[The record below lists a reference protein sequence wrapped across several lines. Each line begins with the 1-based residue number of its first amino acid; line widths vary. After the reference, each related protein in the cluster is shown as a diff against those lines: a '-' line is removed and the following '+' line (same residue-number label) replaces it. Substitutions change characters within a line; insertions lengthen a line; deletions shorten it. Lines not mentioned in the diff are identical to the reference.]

1 MRAARA
7 LLALVA
13 LLVASELLLVLAARA
28 RGSVVVDVG
37 PSTGAY
43 GAGFTASEERP
54 PTTLRWTREHAT
66 LALPLVAASGP
77 AVLSVRHQGAYR
89 QPVAVHV
96 LVQGREVG
104 AFPAQAGPFRVAQL
118 PVALPAGPLRIDVL
132 PEGPADPGIAI
143 DWIRIE
149 GAAIRLPLAVWAPR
163 VLVAGA
169 FVLALAAG
177 FGVAASAAA
186 AFGLLLALAAWAA
199 GDPFACAHVLT
210 RIALPGLAL
219 CGLGLLLM
227 RQRPHARWLVLL
239 LLAGYLTKGAALFHP
254 SYFYND
260 VRNNR
265 RYVQALGGRD
275 GPLLERSHRAQLQIG
290 VAYPR
295 IVGGTK
301 YAFPYSPVFFLPFT
315 LLSPEPLV
323 IDEAMKHAVLVLAAA
338 QVLLAFWLAGLAFGP
353 SAGWGA
359 AFVAALLPIYTS
371 RLLLALWA
379 TLGGHFFDTLMIGCA
394 LAWAA
399 RPESRRAFSAFAA
412 SATASLLT
420 YVASLFSVSLFAGF
434 AALEE
439 RTRALRIL
447 LVWAAGVALTIGLLY
462 RDFAW
467 TFATEILP
475 VALRGGGGG
484 GESAGGPLDGLA
496 SALDRVRIFY
506 GFGLPAL
513 AAAGFVLL
521 RRSANDAA
529 RRTMS
534 AYALAF
540 LAMVV
545 LRSVPGGLFKDLK
558 EMEFVAPLVAVTVGA
573 SLEELASRGRVGRVA
588 ASLIAIGLV
597 AFGVSRYLGYVAGWT
612 ALAPA

>member
-7 LLALVA
+7 VLALVA
-13 LLVASELLLVLAARA
+13 LLAATELLLVLAARA
-28 RGSVVVDVG
+28 RGNVVVDVG

-43 GAGFTASEERP
+43 GTGFTASEERP
-54 PTTLRWTREHAT
+54 PTTFRWTRDHAT
-66 LALPLVAASGP
+66 LALPVVVARGP

-89 QPVAVHV
+89 QPVVVHV
-96 LVQGREVG
+96 LVQDQEIGT
-104 AFPAQAGPFRVAQL
+104 FPAQAGPFRVAQV
-118 PVALPAGPLRIDVL
+118 PVALPAGPLRIDLL

-149 GAAIRLPLAVWAPR
+149 GASIRLPLAVWAPR

-169 FVLALAAG
+169 FMLALAAG

-275 GPLLERSHRAQLQIG
+275 GTLLERSHRAQLQIG

-295 IVGGTK
+295 IVGGKK

-315 LLSPEPLV
+315 LLAPEPLV

-394 LAWAA
+394 LVWAA
-399 RPESRRAFSAFAA
+399 RPESRRAGAAFTA

-434 AALEE
+434 AALED
-439 RTRALRIL
+439 RKRALRIL
-447 LVWAAGVALTIGLLY
+447 LVWAAGVALTIGLFY
-462 RDFAW
+462 REFAW

-475 VALRGGGGG
+475 AALRGGGGG
-484 GESAGGPLDGLA
+484 GDAGGPLDGLA
-496 SALDRVRIFY
+496 TALDRVRIFY

-521 RRSANDAA
+521 RRRAALPA
-529 RRTMS
+529 RRTMI

-545 LRSVPGGLFKDLK
+545 LRSLPSGLFKDLK

-573 SLEELASRGRVGRVA
+573 SLEELASRGRAGRAA

-597 AFGVSRYLGYVAGWT
+597 AFGVSRYLGYVAAWT